1 MVERGLAE
9 RGIVIT
15 SANGTHALY
24 THTLATLYARS
35 RKTHTQALIRTI
47 YTYAGRGS
55 QCTSG
60 SADVLRGLYPMKQA
74 TVHGVPT
81 LSYYEAHCTW
91 S

>member
-15 SANGTHALY
+15 SANGTHAIY

-47 YTYAGRGS
+47 YTYAGRR
-55 QCTSG
+55 
-60 SADVLRGLYPMKQA
+60 VLMKNWDRGER
-74 TVHGVPT
+74 T
-81 LSYYEAHCTW
+81 LVVEAQ
-91 S
+91 